1 MTTAVVEQGFSHM
14 NIVKS
19 STRTMLGN
27 DTLNNLL
34 EIKLN
39 GESIKEFN
47 PDEAIIHWLDTGRK
61 IRHINGHGSK
71 YKEKEV

>member
-1 MTTAVVEQGFSHM
+1 M

-19 STRTMLGN
+19 STRTLLGN

-39 GESIKEFN
+39 GETITQFN
-47 PDEAIIHWLDTGRK
+47 PDEAIIHWLDTGNK
-61 IRHINGHGSK
+61 IRHINGHKSK
-71 YKEKEV
+71 NKEQEV

>member
-1 MTTAVVEQGFSHM
+1 M

-19 STRTMLGN
+19 STRTLLGN

-47 PDEAIIHWLDTGRK
+47 PDEAIVHWLNTGSK
-61 IRHINGHGSK
+61 MRHINGQKSK
-71 YKEKEV
+71 NKEKEV